1 MTLSDWV
8 SNDTY
13 MEPIIFA
20 ATVIVCVGIV
30 GVVILRVN
38 REMSRHNE
46 RMLRLKQQHTLQQS
60 VSDLDVSTDGGRDRE
75 RERERE
81 SQSAK

>member
-1 MTLSDWV
+1 
-8 SNDTY
+8 
-13 MEPIIFA
+13 MEAIIFA
-20 ATVIVCVGIV
+20 ATVIICVAIV

-46 RMLRLKQQHTLQQS
+46 RMLRLRQQHTLQQS

-75 RERERE
+75 RERERK